1 MFSKV
6 LLILIVAACLCLL
19 IYPASALMQSKRPD
33 FRLEVFNPLG
43 QPAQSQSQSQET
55 SAEVIDPTKPSNQT
69 ISVTLFDP
77 RIPESDP
84 RFIQNSGKIGASQ
97 QDLTPAAASDIR
109 ISQIYTRGGEA
120 GATFQPDFIEIFN
133 AGTTTINING
143 WGIIVDTFEGS
154 TEQAVGAR
162 YTSDTLVTPGMHLL
176 IRFAT
181 AGNSGQPLTGVLPT
195 VTSTSLGSTS
205 GKIFLLSPSQTQ
217 TTGCPT
223 SIGPSGTV
231 SDLLGYGP
239 TTCSEGSPA
248 PAPPASNK
256 SITRVNANCLDT
268 DNNST
273 DFTVTDPNPRN
284 FTDIG
289 TPCSGSNPA
298 PTPGSGN
305 LRISQVYT
313 RGGEAG
319 ATYNQDYV
327 ELFNPGT
334 GDVDINGWTLTVK
347 TAEGGITNNIS
358 IVANQSFAI
367 KPGMHVTF
375 PFNGNGTNGQALP
388 STKFTS
394 TNSFLGSTSGQ
405 IILLAPGQAIPSGCP
420 VSGNYVDFVGY
431 GSSQCSETSP
441 VPVPASNKSMTRING
456 GCTDTNNNLNDF
468 SAVDPNPRT
477 FQSPLA
483 QCGSQSSPTPTPSPT
498 SSPIDTASPPP
509 SPTPTPSPI
518 FSPTPIPSP
527 SIGFGTGFM
536 FSNSQYEVWEGPT
549 GLVITVFR
557 SFVVNTGSGTASVD
571 YTTSN
576 GTAVAPGDYTTT
588 SGTLTFGPNETVK
601 SFKIPVADDGVV
613 EPDETFNVTLSNPVG
628 LEMGSPSSATVTIHD
643 NDAPL
648 PTNPRIRISQVYA
661 RGGEAGATYQRDFIE
676 LFNADSTAVNIQ
688 GWSVIITALD
698 ASGNANSVGGTI
710 GSSILLQPGQ
720 HVILT
725 MPGTGNNGQV
735 LNAEFSID
743 SISLGS
749 TGGQI
754 FLIPKDKL
762 VLPFTCPSTAP
773 DPRGEVA
780 DFVAY
785 GAGTCSAGGVAP
797 VPAPNKSLTRIGGG
811 CTNTFDNSA
820 DFVLTDPTPHKFAD
834 PISPACGA
842 AANSTIQF
850 AAAQS
855 NVSEGAGSATITVT
869 RTGDLASVAT
879 VDYSTTDGTAS
890 ERTDYNR
897 TAGTLRFG
905 AGESQKTFDI
915 LITDD
920 SIQEPTETV
929 TLNLSRP
936 AGNGVLGATTSATL
950 FILDNDSS
958 TGTTNPLDSSPF
970 YVNEQ
975 YHDFLNR
982 VADPSGLQFWI
993 NGIETCGSDAQCRDV
1008 KRIDTSAAFF
1018 LSIEFQSTGFEVY
1031 RAYKAAFP
1039 NSAERPRGMVR
1050 YREFLRDTQGISR
1063 GVIVGNNGWE
1073 AQIEANKVAFFTR
1086 FVSNPEFLALYPGTM
1101 TSGDYVDA
1109 LIKNTGVQF
1118 SGAQRNDLVNGL
1130 ISLKETRATV
1140 LRKIAEN
1147 QDFTNAEFNRAFVL
1161 MQYYGYLRRNVD
1173 DLPDK
1178 DFSGFDF
1185 WLNKLNQFN
1194 GDYRAAEMVKAFLAS
1209 TEYRQRFGSQ

>member
-248 PAPPASNK
+248 PAPPAANK
-256 SITRVNANCLDT
+256 SITRVNGNCLDT

-347 TAEGGITNNIS
+347 TAEGGTTNNLS

-367 KPGMHVTF
+367 TPGMHVTF

-394 TNSFLGSTSGQ
+394 TNTFLGSTSGQ
-405 IILLAPGQAIPSGCP
+405 IILLAPGQSVPSGCP

-456 GCTDTNNNLNDF
+456 
-468 SAVDPNPRT
+468 
-477 FQSPLA
+477 
-483 QCGSQSSPTPTPSPT
+483 
-498 SSPIDTASPPP
+498 
-509 SPTPTPSPI
+509 
-518 FSPTPIPSP
+518 
-527 SIGFGTGFM
+527 
-536 FSNSQYEVWEGPT
+536 
-549 GLVITVFR
+549 
-557 SFVVNTGSGTASVD
+557 
-571 YTTSN
+571 
-576 GTAVAPGDYTTT
+576 
-588 SGTLTFGPNETVK
+588 
-601 SFKIPVADDGVV
+601 
-613 EPDETFNVTLSNPVG
+613 
-628 LEMGSPSSATVTIHD
+628 
-643 NDAPL
+643 
-648 PTNPRIRISQVYA
+648 
-661 RGGEAGATYQRDFIE
+661 
-676 LFNADSTAVNIQ
+676 
-688 GWSVIITALD
+688 
-698 ASGNANSVGGTI
+698 
-710 GSSILLQPGQ
+710 
-720 HVILT
+720 
-725 MPGTGNNGQV
+725 
-735 LNAEFSID
+735 
-743 SISLGS
+743 
-749 TGGQI
+749 
-754 FLIPKDKL
+754 
-762 VLPFTCPSTAP
+762 
-773 DPRGEVA
+773 
-780 DFVAY
+780 
-785 GAGTCSAGGVAP
+785 
-797 VPAPNKSLTRIGGG
+797 
-811 CTNTFDNSA
+811 
-820 DFVLTDPTPHKFAD
+820 
-834 PISPACGA
+834 
-842 AANSTIQF
+842 
-850 AAAQS
+850 
-855 NVSEGAGSATITVT
+855 
-869 RTGDLASVAT
+869 
-879 VDYSTTDGTAS
+879 
-890 ERTDYNR
+890 
-897 TAGTLRFG
+897 
-905 AGESQKTFDI
+905 
-915 LITDD
+915 
-920 SIQEPTETV
+920 
-929 TLNLSRP
+929 
-936 AGNGVLGATTSATL
+936 
-950 FILDNDSS
+950 
-958 TGTTNPLDSSPF
+958 
-970 YVNEQ
+970 
-975 YHDFLNR
+975 
-982 VADPSGLQFWI
+982 
-993 NGIETCGSDAQCRDV
+993 
-1008 KRIDTSAAFF
+1008 
-1018 LSIEFQSTGFEVY
+1018 
-1031 RAYKAAFP
+1031 
-1039 NSAERPRGMVR
+1039 
-1050 YREFLRDTQGISR
+1050 
-1063 GVIVGNNGWE
+1063 
-1073 AQIEANKVAFFTR
+1073 
-1086 FVSNPEFLALYPGTM
+1086 
-1101 TSGDYVDA
+1101 
-1109 LIKNTGVQF
+1109 
-1118 SGAQRNDLVNGL
+1118 
-1130 ISLKETRATV
+1130 
-1140 LRKIAEN
+1140 
-1147 QDFTNAEFNRAFVL
+1147 
-1161 MQYYGYLRRNVD
+1161 
-1173 DLPDK
+1173 
-1178 DFSGFDF
+1178 
-1185 WLNKLNQFN
+1185 
-1194 GDYRAAEMVKAFLAS
+1194 
-1209 TEYRQRFGSQ
+1209 